1 MMKSGGVQIVLDGM
15 AKNTIRFT
23 WPLG

>member
-1 MMKSGGVQIVLDGM
+1 MKSGGVQIVLDGI

-23 WPLG
+23 WPL